1 MSMAPADTREL
12 PIGTV
17 VRLTGLSSHTLRKW
31 ESRYALVSP
40 RRTESGRR
48 VYVQADIDRLVLVR
62 DLSAK
67 GHQLGRLS
75 GLSDDALRDLLDQSS
90 QARTMRAPK
99 RVLVVGHVLAA
110 EASELRSR
118 FRADLSI
125 QSVDLDEW
133 FRDGAVPAAGDA
145 IIAEAPT
152 LDAAQ
157 ADRLVRLAEG
167 RRVVVVYGYAQKR
180 SLNALRDSGVTCLRA
195 PIDLESVRLE
205 LEGPSLVATG
215 VGVVPP
221 RRFSDAAIARVRAAP
236 TAVRCECPGH
246 IADLLYELLAFERYS
261 RTCESEQAKDQ
272 ALHRYLAEVSG
283 HARAAFEEALERVAF
298 EEGIPLD

>member
-1 MSMAPADTREL
+1 MALADTREL

-99 RVLVVGHVLAA
+99 RVLRAVEENPERLK
-110 EASELRSR
+110 STISNLQITCWMFPSR
-118 FRADLSI
+118 
-125 QSVDLDEW
+125 
-133 FRDGAVPAAGDA
+133 
-145 IIAEAPT
+145 
-152 LDAAQ
+152 
-157 ADRLVRLAEG
+157 
-167 RRVVVVYGYAQKR
+167 KR
-180 SLNALRDSGVTCLRA
+180 
-195 PIDLESVRLE
+195 
-205 LEGPSLVATG
+205 
-215 VGVVPP
+215 
-221 RRFSDAAIARVRAAP
+221 
-236 TAVRCECPGH
+236 
-246 IADLLYELLAFERYS
+246 
-261 RTCESEQAKDQ
+261 
-272 ALHRYLAEVSG
+272 
-283 HARAAFEEALERVAF
+283 
-298 EEGIPLD
+298 